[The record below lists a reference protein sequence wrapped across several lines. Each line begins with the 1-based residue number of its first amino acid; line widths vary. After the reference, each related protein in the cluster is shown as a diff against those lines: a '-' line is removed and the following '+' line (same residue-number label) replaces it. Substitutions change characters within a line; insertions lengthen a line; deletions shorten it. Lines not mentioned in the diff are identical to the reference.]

1 MLNGFWF
8 GSVTGS
14 NRVIRG
20 GSWDNNARNLRAA
33 NRNNDDPGNR
43 NPNLGV
49 RLLSSCLIGQM
60 RRVYGRGARA
70 QGMTKVPEPA
80 PPALAGGQRE
90 KMRRTCW

>member
-43 NPNLGV
+43 NPNVGA
-49 RLLSSCLIGQM
+49 RLVSSCLIGQM

-70 QGMTKVPEPA
+70 
-80 PPALAGGQRE
+80 
-90 KMRRTCW
+90 